1 VWVRVC
7 VGYYIF
13 IVECVLCCVLRVNV
27 CGCVCWTWRVLWVC
41 VFYMRV
47 HFVVECVLD
56 MPWHVVECVLDISMP
71 CECVCCMC
79 YVSLVSL
86 CWICCVR

>member
-1 VWVRVC
+1 VWVGVFDMSYVVSFECVC
-7 VGYYIF
+7 V
-13 IVECVLCCVLRVNV
+13 
-27 CGCVCWTWRVLWVC
+27 CVCVC
-41 VFYMRV
+41 VYWICHIVWVGAF
-47 HFVVECVLD
+47 VLD
-56 MPWHVVECVLDISMP
+56 MPCHVVECVLDISMP